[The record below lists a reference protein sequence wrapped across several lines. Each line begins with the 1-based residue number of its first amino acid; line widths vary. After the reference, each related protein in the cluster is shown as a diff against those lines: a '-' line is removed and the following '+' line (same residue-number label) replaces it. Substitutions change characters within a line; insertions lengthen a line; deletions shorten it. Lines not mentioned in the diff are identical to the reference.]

1 MVPKLILKFNAH
13 SLCVQPSLKDL
24 GSVSGQVDNLSSA
37 GWGDNRLQVCGKISF
52 VYLPLIVAQIRNASS
67 CESSPVHFSG
77 TSGLW
82 AIIEFSSPRL
92 G

>member
-24 GSVSGQVDNLSSA
+24 GSVSGQVDKLVVL
-37 GWGDNRLQVCGKISF
+37 GGEIIIQVCGKISF

-77 TSGLW
+77 KSGLW

>member
-24 GSVSGQVDNLSSA
+24 GSVSGQVDKLVVL
-37 GWGDNRLQVCGKISF
+37 GGEIIIQVCGKISF

>member
-24 GSVSGQVDNLSSA
+24 GSVSGQVDKLVVL
-37 GWGDNRLQVCGKISF
+37 GGEIIIQVCGKISF

-67 CESSPVHFSG
+67 CKSSPVHFSG

>member
-1 MVPKLILKFNAH
+1 MILKINAY

-24 GSVSGQVDNLSSA
+24 GSVSGQVDKLVVL
-37 GWGDNRLQVCGKISF
+37 GGEIIIQVCGKISF